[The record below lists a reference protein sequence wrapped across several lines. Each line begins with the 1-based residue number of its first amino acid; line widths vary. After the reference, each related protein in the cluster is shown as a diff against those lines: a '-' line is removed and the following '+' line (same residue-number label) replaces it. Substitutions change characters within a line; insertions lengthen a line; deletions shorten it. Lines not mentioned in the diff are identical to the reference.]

1 MRVVRGVALLLLL
14 LPLMS
19 GWHVFRSAS
28 AKACHGAQP
37 YQKAQSVPPLKIPPG
52 MDAPDTTNALR
63 LPTLNEPP
71 QPPRK
76 GKDPCLDEPPPFKVT
91 HPTKAPQA

>member
-19 GWHVFRSAS
+19 GCHVFRSAS

-37 YQKAQSVPPLKIPPG
+37 YQKAQSVPQIPAASMTHSIGRSDTPDWLARRKPSNWCGIGWLRYARLKP
-52 MDAPDTTNALR
+52 A
-63 LPTLNEPP
+63 
-71 QPPRK
+71 
-76 GKDPCLDEPPPFKVT
+76 
-91 HPTKAPQA
+91 